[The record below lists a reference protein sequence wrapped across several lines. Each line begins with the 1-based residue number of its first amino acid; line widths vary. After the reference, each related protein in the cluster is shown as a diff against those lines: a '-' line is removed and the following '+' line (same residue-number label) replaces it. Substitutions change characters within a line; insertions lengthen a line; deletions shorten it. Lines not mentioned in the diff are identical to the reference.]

1 MGKKTVLV
9 VSAHGADYCTRA
21 GGAIAAYVKAG
32 YDVHIVCLTMGC
44 RGESGGY
51 WAQKPDGTEEDCEEL
66 RIKESTAAAAYLGAT
81 IEFWR
86 LKDYPLTLESEHYRR
101 LTRLV
106 LDLRPEVVLT
116 HWINDPTNQDH
127 ALAANA
133 IVRACDSAAQLGAFP
148 NTPAHYF
155 PNIYCFESTV
165 PYSEFNE
172 FNPDFYLDITDV
184 YETKMN
190 AIKKFE
196 CQPFLGN
203 FYAHFAVHR
212 GFQAKAWCK
221 KPIQYA
227 EGFKRLYPYVG
238 KMLPETTERPEGDY
252 RQ

>member
-133 IVRACDSAAQLGAFP
+133 IVRACRQCGAAWSISKYTCALFP
-148 NTPAHYF
+148 Q
-155 PNIYCFESTV
+155 
-165 PYSEFNE
+165 
-172 FNPDFYLDITDV
+172 YL
-184 YETKMN
+184 
-190 AIKKFE
+190 
-196 CQPFLGN
+196 L
-203 FYAHFAVHR
+203 
-212 GFQAKAWCK
+212 
-221 KPIQYA
+221 
-227 EGFKRLYPYVG
+227 L
-238 KMLPETTERPEGDY
+238 
-252 RQ
+252 

>member
-21 GGAIAAYVKAG
+21 GGAIARYVKAG
-32 YDVHIVCLTMGC
+32 YDVHIIALTFGS
-44 RGESGGY
+44 RGESAGY
-51 WAQKPDGTEEDCEEL
+51 WKTNPNGTEEDCGRVREV
-66 RIKESTAAAAYLGAT
+66 ESRAAAAYLGAT
-81 IEFWR
+81 IEFWN
-86 LKDYPLTLESEHYRR
+86 LHDYPLTLTEEHMRK
-101 LTRLV
+101 LTRIV
-106 LDLRPEVVLT
+106 LDLKPEVVLT
-116 HWINDPTNQDH
+116 HWIQDPTNQDH
-127 ALAANA
+127 STAANGIIRA
-133 IVRACDSAAQLGAFP
+133 IDSAAQLGAFP

-190 AIKKFE
+190 AIKEFK

-203 FYAHFAVHR
+203 LYSHFAVHR
-212 GFQAKAWCK
+212 GLQATAWSK
-221 KPIQYA
+221 KTIQYA

-238 KMLPETTERPEGDY
+238 QMLPETTERP
-252 RQ
+252 